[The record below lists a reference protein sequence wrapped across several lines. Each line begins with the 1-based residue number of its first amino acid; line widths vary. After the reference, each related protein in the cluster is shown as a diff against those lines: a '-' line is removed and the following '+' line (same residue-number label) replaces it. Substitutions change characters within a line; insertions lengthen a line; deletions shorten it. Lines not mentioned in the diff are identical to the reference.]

1 MDNFE
6 LEDALTLVF
15 AFAVAAALVYSIPKL
30 PTQVPTVE
38 QTPNSINTEH
48 KEPDTMKVKVPATVI
63 EFAWVEPNP
72 SCPRTAIF
80 YCKERKLEAGSV
92 FDTYEHFDAHSALT
106 KCEKRFH
113 TAMEARAWVESQTQQ
128 YYQQAYGTD
137 CITPNPNGGDD
148 E

>member
-1 MDNFE
+1 MDDLDYGDGLMHF
-6 LEDALTLVF
+6 F
-15 AFAVAAALVYSIPKL
+15 IFAVVIASIYTICIP

-38 QTPNSINTEH
+38 QAPHPINTEH

-63 EFAWVEPNP
+63 EFAWMEPNP
-72 SCPRTAIF
+72 RHPRTAIF
-80 YCKERKLEAGSV
+80 YCEERKLEAGSV